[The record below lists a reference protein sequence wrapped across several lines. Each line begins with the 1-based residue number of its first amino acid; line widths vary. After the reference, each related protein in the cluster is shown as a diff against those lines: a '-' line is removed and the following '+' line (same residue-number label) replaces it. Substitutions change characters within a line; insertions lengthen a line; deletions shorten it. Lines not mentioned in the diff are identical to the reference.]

1 MPWLPMSKVRA
12 MVTPRERRD
21 EVLSDVKALIEQMH
35 ARVAPHADDPFFKAT
50 ALGGPSAWISRG

>member
-1 MPWLPMSKVRA
+1 

-35 ARVAPHADDPFFKAT
+35 ARVAPHVDDPFFKAT